1 METRGLV
8 AAAWGLAG
16 TLALLVR
23 AMWRLSPVSVQAFAG
38 YDLTAWQWLFAAGW
52 VLFMGLFEG
61 YRVFQ
66 RNFAPR
72 VVARAYH
79 LARQPRFVDAM
90 LAPAFC
96 IGLVHASR
104 RRLIT
109 SWTVVAGVVSIV
121 FAVHR
126 IAQPYRGIVDA
137 GVVVALAWGV
147 VAVTV
152 FAGRAVAGHPPRL
165 PPDLPAETAQHVA
178 TTEASTERRRYSTR

>member
-1 METRGLV
+1 METRGLL

-23 AMWRLSPVSVQAFAG
+23 AMWRLSPVSFQAFSG
-38 YDLTAWQWLFAAGW
+38 HDLTPWQWLFAAGW

-61 YRVFQ
+61 YKVFQ
-66 RNFAPR
+66 LNFAPR
-72 VVARAYH
+72 VVARAHH
-79 LARQPRFVDAM
+79 LARQPSWMNAV

-109 SWTVVAGVVSIV
+109 SWTVVAGVVAIV
-121 FAVHR
+121 SAVHR

-147 VAVTV
+147 VAIVIFT
-152 FAGRAVAGHPPRL
+152 GRAVAGHPPRV
-165 PPDLPAETAQHVA
+165 PPDLPPETEQHVA
-178 TTEASTERRRYSTR
+178 STQPHRYSVR